1 MNVRWILYLRVDESA
16 VFRSHDNRVW
26 HGGDLLPH
34 DAHHLVHLLY
44 YFFIFIFYFLKIF
57 LSPWH
62 LGLLLGHPLAGQD
75 LLHLLD
81 SRPLV
86 LGLLEVRGGEDGL
99 GVAHAQSQCSNKIT
113 WSASTNLRP
122 EVERFKC
129 GQMRSWGKVKAAS
142 FLQPRMEMI
151 TKEHMLPKAG
161 LDYFTETVNKI
172 EAEKELLKRNIW
184 RVLLTVRVLDGT
196 M

>member
-1 MNVRWILYLRVDESA
+1 MKTKSDTVVTSYLMMPTTSST
-16 VFRSHDNRVW
+16 FYIIF
-26 HGGDLLPH
+26 LFLF
-34 DAHHLVHLLY
+34 LIFL
-44 YFFIFIFYFLKIF
+44 FFYIF

-86 LGLLEVRGGEDGL
+86 LGLLEVRGREDGL

-122 EVERFKC
+122 EVWRESNVVK
-129 GQMRSWGKVKAAS
+129 WGVEVKS
-142 FLQPRMEMI
+142 R
-151 TKEHMLPKAG
+151 LPLSCNRG
-161 LDYFTETVNKI
+161 WRW
-172 EAEKELLKRNIW
+172 LLKSTCFPRPGWTILQKPSIKLKQKKNF
-184 RVLLTVRVLDGT
+184 
-196 M
+196 